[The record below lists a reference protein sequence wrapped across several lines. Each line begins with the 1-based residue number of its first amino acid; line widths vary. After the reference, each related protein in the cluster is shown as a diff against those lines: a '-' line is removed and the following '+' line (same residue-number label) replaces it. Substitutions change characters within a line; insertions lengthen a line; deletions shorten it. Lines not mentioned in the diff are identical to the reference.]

1 MKIKNIIFGSILV
14 LVIFRI
20 YFFIFTIKLSE
31 EIKIL
36 DYQIKKLREENLTLE
51 KEISKI
57 DSFQFA
63 ATSASALGFNKIAET
78 ILLENLKYARKN

>member
-78 ILLENLKYARKN
+78 IPLENLKYARKN

>member
-14 LVIFRI
+14 LIIFRI

-63 ATSASALGFNKIAET
+63 ATSASALGFSKIAET
-78 ILLENLKYARKN
+78 IPLENLKYARKN